1 MNKNL
6 LSLMSNTFYFQ
17 QRRLFSTGYHNN
29 IIRATSVNNNLDMN
43 YFDKVINLNKD
54 EVNIPE

>member
-1 MNKNL
+1 MNKNM

-17 QRRLFSTGYHNN
+17 QRRLFSSGYHNN
-29 IIRATSVNNNLDMN
+29 IFRATSVNNNLDMN
-43 YFDKVINLNKD
+43 YLDKVINLNKG